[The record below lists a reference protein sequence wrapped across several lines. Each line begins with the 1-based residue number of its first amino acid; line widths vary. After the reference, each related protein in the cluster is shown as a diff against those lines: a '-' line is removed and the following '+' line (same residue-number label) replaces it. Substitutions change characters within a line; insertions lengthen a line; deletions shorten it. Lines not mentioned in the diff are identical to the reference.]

1 MRFLF
6 TPRTLLLTKFLVA
19 IACLHPIGSVA
30 QTEPPRPSSSPS
42 LVPEEAPT
50 LEEVVVT
57 DKAEAKATP
66 KKSRHTRLTAKSKAA
81 AKRQVEKAGRG
92 YPNLVDNMNA
102 AKKQRARGARRC
114 DEGAH

>member
-42 LVPEEAPT
+42 LVQEEAPT

-57 DKAEAKATP
+57 GQSGGEGDAEKESPHQTD
-66 KKSRHTRLTAKSKAA
+66 REEQGRGQT
-81 AKRQVEKAGRG
+81 AGRKG
-92 YPNLVDNMNA
+92 RSRLSEP
-102 AKKQRARGARRC
+102 RR
-114 DEGAH
+114 